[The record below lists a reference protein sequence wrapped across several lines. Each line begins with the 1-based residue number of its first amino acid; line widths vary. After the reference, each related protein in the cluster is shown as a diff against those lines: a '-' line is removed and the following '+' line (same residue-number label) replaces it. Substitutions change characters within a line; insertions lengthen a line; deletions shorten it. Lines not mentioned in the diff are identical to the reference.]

1 MIGKVDF
8 DKDLNIHIPLQST
21 TQVSYDYRRNDYK
34 ELDTWGQTLALDPPF
49 TLNSTQSQHVS
60 VDYVEPL

>member
-8 DKDLNIHIPLQST
+8 DKDLIFLIPLQST

-34 ELDTWGQTLALDPPF
+34 ELDMGTNPGIRSSIYIELHSKA
-49 TLNSTQSQHVS
+49 STCSG
-60 VDYVEPL
+60 